1 VKAALEATLATDGA
15 RSLQYFVTEGHP
27 GLKGY
32 LCDWLAKT
40 QNIICSPEEMIL
52 TNGSQQG
59 LDLIGKIFINPGDS
73 VLVEDPTYLG
83 AIQSF
88 NPYQPRYV
96 TVPLEQ
102 DGSSE
107 AAIAE
112 AISRQPIRFI
122 YTVPTFQ
129 NPSGLTTSLQKREV
143 LLEVAAKKNIP
154 IVEDDPYSRLR
165 FKGKDVP
172 SLFSLKKSGG
182 VIHLGTFSKILS
194 PGIRLGYLIAN
205 KETIQQ
211 IVYAKQAADLQSNT
225 LVQHA
230 VYHYCR
236 QGNLEKHIPLI
247 IKNYGNKA
255 SIMTQAIRELFPK
268 EVQFVEPE
276 GGMFVWCR
284 LPASIRASD
293 LFKLAIANNVA
304 FVEGSVFH
312 ANGGGENTM
321 RLNFTNSTP
330 DDIRLGIARLAE
342 AIRKLSGQ

>member
-1 VKAALEATLATDGA
+1 
-15 RSLQYFVTEGHP
+15 
-27 GLKGY
+27 
-32 LCDWLAKT
+32 
-40 QNIICSPEEMIL
+40 
-52 TNGSQQG
+52 
-59 LDLIGKIFINPGDS
+59 
-73 VLVEDPTYLG
+73 
-83 AIQSF
+83 F
-88 NPYQPRYV
+88 NPYQPKYV
-96 TVPLEQ
+96 TVPLED
-102 DGSSE
+102 DGVNEE
-107 AAIAE
+107 AVAE
-112 AISRQPIRFI
+112 AIDRHPIRFI

-129 NPSGLTTSLQKREV
+129 NPSGVTTSLRKREA
-143 LLEVAAKKNIP
+143 LLELAAKSNLP

-165 FKGKDVP
+165 FKGKEMP
-172 SLFSLKKSGG
+172 SLFSLKKKGG
-182 VIHLGTFSKILS
+182 VILLGTFSKILS

-236 QGNLEKHIPLI
+236 QGHLEKHIPLI
-247 IKNYGNKA
+247 IRNYGNKA

-284 LPASIRASD
+284 LPCSIKAGD

-321 RLNFTNSTP
+321 RLNFTNSAP
-330 DDIRLGIARLAE
+330 DDIRLGISRLAE
-342 AIRKLSGQ
+342 AIRELSAR